1 MFRRVFLPGL
11 LLAAVG
17 SAGCDGAP
25 AAPAAPKAPP
35 VVVSRAV
42 EREVTD
48 FEEFQGK
55 TDAIETVDVRAH
67 VSGYLDKIHFT
78 DGADMRKGALLF
90 TIDQRPFKAELDRT
104 DANLSQAMAHANRL
118 QADYERAVTL
128 YPKGS
133 MSRADYDQIT
143 GDYAEAQSA
152 VKSARAARKT
162 AELNLNY
169 TKVLAPING
178 RISRRM
184 LDVGNMVKADDTTL
198 TYMANLD
205 PMYVYFDV
213 DERTYLKIY
222 RPLAARQITLEE
234 VQEMPVSM
242 GLTDEK
248 GYPHEGKINF
258 VDNHIDTNSG
268 SVWLRGVFP
277 NPTKLLTPGLFVRV
291 KLPIGE
297 PHRAVL
303 IPEQALATDQG
314 QKFAWVVDDQNH
326 ATYRRL
332 ELGEQHGRLRVV
344 QKGVAADERVIV
356 SGLQRVRAD
365 PQKGYAEVAVD
376 KEEPIDGE

>member
-1 MFRRVFLPGL
+1 MFRCVFLPGL
-11 LLAAVG
+11 LLAVAG
-17 SAGCDGAP
+17 SAGCEGAP
-25 AAPAAPKAPP
+25 AAPAPPKAPA

-67 VSGYLDKIHFT
+67 VSGYLDKIWFT
-78 DGADMRKGALLF
+78 DGADLRKGDPLF
-90 TIDQRPFKAELDRT
+90 TIDPRPFQAEVERT

-162 AELNLNY
+162 ADLNLKY
-169 TKVLAPING
+169 TEVRAPING

-184 LDVGNMVKADDTTL
+184 MDVGNMVKADDTTL

-268 SVWLRGVFP
+268 SVWLRGVFR

-291 KLPIGE
+291 KLPIGD

-303 IPEQALATDQG
+303 IPERALATDQG
-314 QKFAWVVDDQNH
+314 QKTAWVVDDQGR
-326 ATYRRL
+326 ATSRRL
-332 ELGEQHGRLRVV
+332 ELWEQHGRLRVV
-344 QKGVAADERVIV
+344 EKGIAAGDRVIV

-365 PQKGYAEVAVD
+365 PQKGYAEVVVE
-376 KEEPIDGE
+376 KEEPIDAE